1 MAAGTV
7 AILLFFS
14 PAASAALEWDARSLS
29 KVNASTEGQIEFV
42 FHCHNI
48 GKYPVAIKSVEVSC
62 GCTSAKASSN
72 LILPKETESITA
84 MVIPNSS
91 GGRRTAN
98 IAVETSLG
106 TDTLT
111 VTLDRLQYV
120 QFAPRLIYWKSGGPT
135 VSQTITL
142 KVSGK
147 LLGVRVLDPGP
158 DRVVINVPTTVHKQ
172 TYSIPITI
180 GNTLL
185 PQVTR
190 LIASA
195 VGPDGRIIEATAY
208 ALVLDDSVSTVSK
221 RAINI
226 EQPK

>member
-1 MAAGTV
+1 MGGWFCLKPMERTSRKV
-7 AILLFFS
+7 ARHTGGSI
-14 PAASAALEWDARSLS
+14 RCR
-29 KVNASTEGQIEFV
+29 T
-42 FHCHNI
+42 
-48 GKYPVAIKSVEVSC
+48 PVARQLRHRLQAARETGCISEVHYLRRHDEKTSENGDSKSD
-62 GCTSAKASSN
+62 GY
-72 LILPKETESITA
+72 
-84 MVIPNSS
+84 
-91 GGRRTAN
+91 
-98 IAVETSLG
+98 
-106 TDTLT
+106 
-111 VTLDRLQYV
+111 DRLQYV